1 VPAIDHTPR
10 QSIFDAHLHIIDPS
24 YPLVPNRGFVP
35 DPFPV
40 DTYQERVAILGVRA
54 GAVVSG
60 SFQAFDQE
68 YLLDALARLGP
79 GYVGVTQLPS
89 SVSDT
94 ELSEL
99 GAKGVCAVRCN
110 LFRGGSATLAELE
123 ELAQRAYE
131 VAGWHAEFYVHS
143 RDLPE
148 LEYRLSALPKI
159 SIDHLGMA
167 DDGFDA
173 LIRLV
178 EKGARVKAT
187 GFGRIE
193 HDPAEAMRRISK
205 ANPNAL
211 MFGTDLPS
219 TRAERPFRPPD
230 IELVIDT
237 LGPDDAA
244 RALWTNALEFYGVH
258 PNT

>member
-1 VPAIDHTPR
+1 MPSTANTLGQP
-10 QSIFDAHLHIIDPS
+10 IFDAHLHIIDAG
-24 YPLVPNRGFVP
+24 YPLAPNRGFLP
-35 DPFPV
+35 DPFSV
-40 DTYQERVAILGVRA
+40 DAYRERVASLGVRA

-68 YLLDALARLGP
+68 YLVKALELLGP

-89 SVSDT
+89 SVSDA

-99 GAKGVCAVRCN
+99 SVRGVRAVRFN

-123 ELAQRAYE
+123 DLAQRAYD

-148 LEYRLSALPKI
+148 LEGRLSALPKF

-167 DDGFDA
+167 GDGFDA

-187 GFGRIE
+187 GFGRIQ
-193 HDPAEAMRRISK
+193 HDPAEAMRRINR
-205 ANPNAL
+205 ANPNSL

-219 TRAERPFRPPD
+219 TRAERPFRPAD
-230 IELVIDT
+230 VELVIDT

-244 RALWTNALEFYGVH
+244 RVLWTNALEFYGVE
-258 PNT
+258 PVT

>member
-1 VPAIDHTPR
+1 MPSAANPLG
-10 QSIFDAHLHIIDPS
+10 QSIFDAHLHIIDPQ
-24 YPLVPNRGFVP
+24 YPLTPNRGFLP

-40 DTYQERVAILGVRA
+40 DAYQERVASLGVRA

-60 SFQAFDQE
+60 SFQAFDQG
-68 YLLDALARLGP
+68 YLAKALERLGP

-89 SVSDT
+89 TVSDA

-99 GAKGVCAVRCN
+99 SARGVRGVRFN
-110 LFRGGSATLAELE
+110 LFRGGSATLVELE
-123 ELAQRAYE
+123 DLAQRAYD

-148 LEYRLSALPKI
+148 LEGRLSALPKF
-159 SIDHLGMA
+159 SFDHLGMA
-167 DDGFDA
+167 GDGFDA

-193 HDPAEAMRRISK
+193 HDPAEAMRRINK
-205 ANPNAL
+205 ANPNSL
-211 MFGTDLPS
+211 MFGTDLLS
-219 TRAERPFRPPD
+219 TRAGRPFRPTD
-230 IELVIDT
+230 VELVIDT

-244 RALWTNALEFYGVH
+244 RALWSNALEFYGVQ